1 MVLVRSVNFEKGWET
16 TLLVVLVTVSSG
28 GVPKEKIIMIK
39 VFPLESHL
47 KNRRQNNCRRK
58 KMFWIAIAAAL

>member
-28 GVPKEKIIMIK
+28 GVPREKINMIK
-39 VFPLESHL
+39 VFRLESHL
-47 KNRRQNNCRRK
+47 KNRRQNNCQG
-58 KMFWIAIAAAL
+58 

>member
-28 GVPKEKIIMIK
+28 GVPREKNNMIK
-39 VFPLESHL
+39 VFPLESHQ
-47 KNRRQNNCRRK
+47 KNRRQNNCQGK